1 MVMFLYVICKLVF
14 SSRRAAITRSA
25 TVGRFFTAISVYTI
39 IIWAMYPLIWV
50 LGEGTQRISVNT
62 EIIFYAVVCPRIEL
76 TDFSSIFSPRGCLE
90 DGYCLR
96 ILGFQRDEFL
106 SLDFGLRDQL
116 LSRELLW
123 KEGGCWMMIS
133 ARTR

>member
-1 MVMFLYVICKLVF
+1 MMMFLYVIGKLVV

-39 IIWAMYPLIWV
+39 IIWAIYPLIWA
-50 LGEGTQRISVNT
+50 LGEGTQRISVNA
-62 EIIFYAVVCPRIEL
+62 EIVVYAVVCSRVEL

-106 SLDFGLRDQL
+106 LLDSGLRDQL
-116 LSRELLW
+116 LWRELQR
-123 KEGGCWMMIS
+123 KGGGSWMMIS
-133 ARTR
+133 AHTV